1 MSTNFENGERVEN
14 GKCKGKAVEVLAKAI
29 ASLYEKQI
37 LADEDLL
44 ARLLEWT
51 NDESLELLTDFFG
64 LLDGKGVQ

>member
-1 MSTNFENGERVEN
+1 MKNARE
-14 GKCKGKAVEVLAKAI
+14 KAVEVLAKAI

-51 NDESLELLTDFFG
+51 NDESLELITDFFG

>member
-1 MSTNFENGERVEN
+1 MENARE
-14 GKCKGKAVEVLAKAI
+14 KAVEVLAKAI

>member
-1 MSTNFENGERVEN
+1 MEDARE
-14 GKCKGKAVEVLAKAI
+14 KAVEVLAKAI

-51 NDESLELLTDFFG
+51 NDESLELLTNFFG